1 MREASVSASV
11 GPATI
16 RNIAARMNTAIPT
29 VSPIAVS
36 RLFHQGRDS
45 VTSYAAL
52 SVVMMDTI
60 APELLQMVTKKREGQ
75 DAAAVLL
82 GEPDDR
88 VRQDL
93 DDVGRAIRPTITT
106 TLSIKPCSGKK
117 LATAMT
123 KSRAR
128 EQGEEKVVGL
138 LGGQVEDVVR
148 QRLFDA
154 PFEQFFPSDRHSQVC
169 QHARLP

>member
-29 VSPIAVS
+29 VSPIAVT

-60 APELLQMVTKKREGQ
+60 APELLQMVTKNAK
-75 DAAAVLL
+75 
-82 GEPDDR
+82 
-88 VRQDL
+88 VRMPPL
-93 DDVGRAIRPTITT
+93 FCLESPTIASVRILTTSAGAIRPIITT

-123 KSRAR
+123 KRRAGNR
-128 EQGEEKVVGL
+128 AKKK
-138 LGGQVEDVVR
+138 
-148 QRLFDA
+148 
-154 PFEQFFPSDRHSQVC
+154 
-169 QHARLP
+169 